1 MCPFSAAARRTVFF
15 FSLQI
20 HINKLQEQNCSK
32 ILQLKG
38 SVIIEKRFSM
48 QRYAN
53 FLIMNGVKSKG
64 NGTKFELAGGSRVT
78 KALPCQVQQKLKGWV
93 GA

>member
-1 MCPFSAAARRTVFF
+1 MYKFSTAASRTVF

-20 HINKLQEQNCSK
+20 DINKLQEQTVSK
-32 ILQLKG
+32 NLQ
-38 SVIIEKRFSM
+38 KRFSM